1 LHRFFRSF
9 TNFLVHLHGLAE
21 IFGRSILFAF
31 SRPFYIREIFDQMHF
46 IGVRSLPIVLLISA
60 FTGMVLALQSG
71 YEMAAYG
78 AKMYVGTLLS
88 LSIVR
93 ELGPV
98 LVAMVVAGRVGAG
111 IAAELGSMTVTE
123 QINAMRALGTNP
135 VKKLVTTRLIAI
147 LAMLPILTIIG
158 DTTGILGGLIV
169 AVSSLGI
176 GSPFYW
182 TTVVNALTFN
192 DMTIGIIKPFFF
204 AAVISTVGCYLGFSA
219 KGGTRGVGE
228 ATTKSVVISSVLIFI
243 LDFLI
248 TKVILAI

>member
-1 LHRFFRSF
+1 
-9 TNFLVHLHGLAE
+9 
-21 IFGRSILFAF
+21 
-31 SRPFYIREIFDQMHF
+31 M
-46 IGVRSLPIVLLISA
+46 
-60 FTGMVLALQSG
+60 
-71 YEMAAYG
+71 
-78 AKMYVGTLLS
+78 
-88 LSIVR
+88 
-93 ELGPV
+93 
-98 LVAMVVAGRVGAG
+98 GAG
-111 IAAELGSMTVTE
+111 IAAELGSMNVTE

-135 VKKLVTTRLIAI
+135 VKKLVTTRLVAI
-147 LAMLPILTIIG
+147 LAMLPMLTIIG

-176 GSPFYW
+176 GAPFYW
-182 TTVVNALTFN
+182 STVVNALTFN
-192 DMTIGIIKPFFF
+192 DMIIGMIKPFFF